1 MDEAWLDLKGI
12 PDRDLDALG
21 RHIQH
26 AVYRE
31 VGIPVGAG
39 ISITK
44 SLAKLANWAS
54 KKWTAKTGAVVDL
67 RCPMKQAAPLR
78 RRWRGLGHWK
88 TAHNATP
95 RCGYQQGLGS
105 CNV

>member
-1 MDEAWLDLKGI
+1 MSSNYALYQDLSIESCRCFAAKPPQIEVYSIDEAWLDLKGI

-31 VGIPVGAG
+31 VGIPVGVG

-44 SLAKLANWAS
+44 SLAKLAN
-54 KKWTAKTGAVVDL
+54 
-67 RCPMKQAAPLR
+67 
-78 RRWRGLGHWK
+78 
-88 TAHNATP
+88 
-95 RCGYQQGLGS
+95 
-105 CNV
+105 